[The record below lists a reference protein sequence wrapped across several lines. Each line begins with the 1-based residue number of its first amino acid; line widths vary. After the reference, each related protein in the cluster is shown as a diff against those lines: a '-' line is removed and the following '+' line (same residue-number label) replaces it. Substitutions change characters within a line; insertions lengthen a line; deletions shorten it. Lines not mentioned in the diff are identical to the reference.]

1 MRHFALFL
9 AKTAGWFSR
18 VLGRG
23 GGTSLPGMILMKFR
37 PQTLREMA
45 QELKEGVVVISATNG
60 KTTTARMVANVV
72 QESEATYVAN
82 TSGANLASGIATALL
97 RRNPDEKLGI
107 FEVDEAALPDLV
119 SELQPS
125 VLVLMNLFRDQ
136 LDRYGELESTIQ
148 KWKEMIQS
156 LPDTTKLI
164 VNADDPALAFLGLQH
179 QNVEFFGME
188 HTHYGREAIP
198 HAADSLHCQS
208 CDSALQFQQITIG
221 HLGQWG
227 CQSCG
232 LQRPEPSFAGTNINL
247 HELNGSEFTVA
258 SQPSTMSLHI
268 PLAGLHNVYNAL
280 AAFTACTTLGIST
293 EHIQKGL
300 STISA
305 AFGRNEIVNYDDIEL
320 LLLLAKNPAGANQN
334 LRTLLLAE
342 KKIHLTV
349 LLNDRTA
356 DGKDVS
362 WIWDVDYE
370 MIFDHLA
377 SLTISGDRA
386 YDLALRFYYSGFP
399 TSSMHIVPSVQDL
412 LQHLKNS
419 ITTGGRAVIL
429 PTYTAMLDLRSE
441 LNKMGETHSFWEE
454 K

>member
-1 MRHFALFL
+1 MRQIALLL

-23 GGTSLPGMILMKFR
+23 GGTSLPGMILMKLR
-37 PQTLREMA
+37 PHSLSEMA
-45 QELKEGVVVISATNG
+45 RDLEDGVVVISATNG
-60 KTTTARMVANVV
+60 KTTTARMVGNAAH
-72 QESEATYVAN
+72 ESGALYVAN
-82 TSGANLASGIATALL
+82 TSGANLASGIVTALL
-97 RRNPDEKLGI
+97 GKTPDEKLGI
-107 FEVDEAALPDLV
+107 FEVDEAALPDLIP
-119 SELQPS
+119 ELQPT

-156 LPDTTKLI
+156 LPETTKLI
-164 VNADDPALAFLGLQH
+164 VNADDPALAFLGSQH
-179 QNVEFFGME
+179 QNVEFFGIE
-188 HTHYGREAIP
+188 RTRYGSETIP
-198 HAADSLHCQS
+198 HAADSLHCQH

-221 HLGQWG
+221 HLGLWK
-227 CQSCG
+227 CQHCG
-232 LQRPEPSFAGTNINL
+232 KQRPEPSFAGTNINL
-247 HELNGSEFTVA
+247 HGLNGSEFTVI
-258 SQPSTMSLHI
+258 SHTNTTTLNM

-280 AAFTACTTLGIST
+280 AAYTACATLGIST
-293 EHIQKGL
+293 THIRQGL
-300 STISA
+300 STLSA
-305 AFGRNEIVNYDDIEL
+305 AFGRNEIVNFDGIEL
-320 LLLLAKNPAGANQN
+320 LMMLAKNPAGANQN
-334 LRTLLLAE
+334 LKTLLLAE
-342 KKIHLTV
+342 ETIHLAI

-399 TSSMHIVPSVQDL
+399 TANMHIVPSVQGL
-412 LQHLKNS
+412 LKHLKES
-419 ITTGGRAVIL
+419 VKTGGGAVIL
-429 PTYTAMLDLRSE
+429 PTYTSMLDLRAE
-441 LNKMGETHSFWEE
+441 LSKMGATHSFWEE